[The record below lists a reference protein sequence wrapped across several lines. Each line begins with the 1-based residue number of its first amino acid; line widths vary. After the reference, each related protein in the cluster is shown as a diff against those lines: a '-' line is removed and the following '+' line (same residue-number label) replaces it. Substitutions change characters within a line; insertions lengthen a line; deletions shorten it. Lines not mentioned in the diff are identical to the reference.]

1 MSERTISI
9 RYIEA
14 VDSFV
19 ELGRSLSDE
28 EWATRVPCTPIW
40 TARDVLSHV
49 AGVPD
54 DGLAGRVDG
63 VATEPWTASQVERN
77 AGFTVDEL
85 LDRMLGQH
93 ELFGTAIEQLGEERP
108 PYDCH
113 THEHD
118 IRQAIGRPGNRE
130 SAIIEDAM
138 LLLTQW
144 IELPLELTIRFSD
157 GAIQVVGTP
166 GAERQVELAT
176 SPFEVFR
183 SRLGRRTQAQV
194 RGLNWTGASSDIDTI
209 VASWFNFGPSDITIV
224 E

>member
-19 ELGRSLSDE
+19 EFARSLSDE

-93 ELFGTAIEQLGEERP
+93 ELFGAAIEQLGEERP

-157 GAIQVVGTP
+157 GAMQVVGTP

-194 RGLNWTGASSDIDTI
+194 RGLNWTGESSDIDTI